1 MDEIIQKIMDSER
14 MAQNLIAEANQEQQ
28 YHEEKMLSDIEAY
41 RVSAFQANNTKL
53 VSFAEGQNEEATS
66 AIRSIESAAKKRI
79 SYINTTTETKRNDWI
94 NHLFQKILDGEI
106 G

>member
-28 YHEEKMLSDIEAY
+28 YHEEKMLSEVEAY
-41 RVSAFQANNTKL
+41 RVGAFQANDAKIA
-53 VSFAEGQNEEATS
+53 SFAEGQNEEATS
-66 AIRSIESAAKKRI
+66 AVRSIEAAAKKRI
-79 SYINTTTETKRNDWI
+79 SHINTITEAKRNDWI